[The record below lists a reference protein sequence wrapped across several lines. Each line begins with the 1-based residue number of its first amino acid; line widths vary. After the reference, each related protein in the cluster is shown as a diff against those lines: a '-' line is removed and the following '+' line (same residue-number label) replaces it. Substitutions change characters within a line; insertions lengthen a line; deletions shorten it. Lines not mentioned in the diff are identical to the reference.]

1 MIRGEQMAIHGP
13 LYWKGK
19 AEELKEINNN
29 LVEELSTTKD
39 KRFTAE
45 RKMYDLERENFRKDD
60 KLSNMRTIGWRI
72 KEYKALIALARI
84 RFADVLNGT
93 EKTEVEP

>member
-1 MIRGEQMAIHGP
+1 MAIHGP
-13 LYWKGK
+13 FYWKEK

-60 KLSNMRTIGWRI
+60 ELSNMRTIGWRI
-72 KEYKALIALARI
+72 
-84 RFADVLNGT
+84 
-93 EKTEVEP
+93 